1 LIRVMVEAKSDKDSD
16 KWAEHIAEEV
26 KKAG

>member
-1 LIRVMVEAKSDKDSD
+1 MVEAKSDKDSD
-16 KWAEHIAEEV
+16 KWAEYIADEV